1 MYIVLIKRIMYPSNK
16 FNYGVISRMTH
27 PKTKLFVKK
36 KVIIVQ
42 VIINSVV
49 DYPLQ
54 NFRELRKYG
63 NWPIVYWQFFL
74 ARFENCYYLCYF
86 HIFCENSKIY

>member
-1 MYIVLIKRIMYPSNK
+1 MYIALIKRIMYPSNK
-16 FNYGVISRMTH
+16 FNYSVISRMTH

-54 NFRELRKYG
+54 NFRQLRKYG
-63 NWPIVYWQFFL
+63 NSPIVY
-74 ARFENCYYLCYF
+74 
-86 HIFCENSKIY
+86 